1 MLGTHIE
8 LDVNLALWELRE
20 KCSYY
25 MSAGHSREGVSA
37 LGRCQVGGL
46 WEEGDRLDS
55 SGDSLWGLPE
65 DSRSWKGG
73 ARESKLKGQGHRWTC
88 KSRLAHVQSREDLFL

>member
-8 LDVNLALWELRE
+8 LDITLALWELRE
-20 KCSYY
+20 KFSYY
-25 MSAGHSREGVSA
+25 MSAGHSREVVRT

-55 SGDSLWGLPE
+55 SGDSQ
-65 DSRSWKGG
+65 RTAG
-73 ARESKLKGQGHRWTC
+73 AGKEAHES
-88 KSRLAHVQSREDLFL
+88 QS

>member
-8 LDVNLALWELRE
+8 LDVTLVIWELRE

-55 SGDSLWGLPE
+55 SGDSQ
-65 DSRSWKGG
+65 RIAG
-73 ARESKLKGQGHRWTC
+73 AGKEAHES
-88 KSRLAHVQSREDLFL
+88 QS